1 MFWKNWKKPIDNQ
14 IFRLIQQF
22 CLRESCRIIS
32 LALLL
37 PFGSAFCEG
46 PVRKTKI
53 TPLDERMLQFI
64 RNRDFPGAVL
74 LVLKDGK
81 PVISKSWG
89 ETWYNS
95 GQRPGPGT
103 TLYDLA
109 SVTKAVAIGITLM
122 HMVEQGRVSE
132 NDTLGK
138 YVKAARGYPL
148 GKLSIERL
156 LAHKTGLP
164 PYYFSNYWLLS
175 TNKWNESSF
184 PAIAGPENQD
194 PFRGKYLPSGYRQG
208 MLRDL
213 CRLPFTGRMKT
224 IYSDLNYILLGCL
237 VEEVSGKRLDEYL
250 NDWLFR
256 PMGLKNITFNPL
268 VNGFTKKQIA
278 PTLDDPLYHG
288 WVNDAEAAKLAGIC
302 GAAGL
307 FSNAGDLAEIGLMLQ
322 SEGLY
327 KGKRFLKPATIRKF
341 AWQIQP
347 GHARA
352 MGWQKPARSR
362 NIKSI
367 APSKASQNSFGHTGY
382 TGTLFWVDPT
392 KDLVIVFLTN
402 VTYPKDG
409 ISTFKKY
416 AGYKT
421 VLKLVY
427 DRI

>member
-1 MFWKNWKKPIDNQ
+1 MICRTASFFASLCSRFWLTGAV
-14 IFRLIQQF
+14 F
-22 CLRESCRIIS
+22 S
-32 LALLL
+32 LLL
-37 PFGSAFCEG
+37 LSENAFSGG
-46 PVRKTKI
+46 PVRKPKI
-53 TPLDERMLQFI
+53 TPLDTRMLRYI
-64 RNRDFPGAVL
+64 RNKDFPGAVL

-81 PVISKSWG
+81 PIINQAWG
-89 ETWYNS
+89 ETRYKS
-95 GQRPGPGT
+95 GKRPHSENT
-103 TLYDLA
+103 VYDLA
-109 SVTKAVAIGITLM
+109 SVTKAVAIGITIM
-122 HMVEQGRVSE
+122 HLVEEGKVSE

-138 YVKAARGYPL
+138 HVKAARGNPL
-148 GKLSIERL
+148 GKLTIERL

-175 TNKWNESSF
+175 TNKWNESAF
-184 PAIAGPENQD
+184 ALIPTPDNPD
-194 PFRGKYLPSGYRQG
+194 PFRGKFMPRGYRMG
-208 MLRDL
+208 MLNDL

-237 VEEVSGKRLDEYL
+237 VEEVTGKRLDKYL
-250 NDWLFR
+250 KEWLFD
-256 PMGLKNITFNPL
+256 PMGLKNIAFNPL
-268 VNGFTKKQIA
+268 VNGISKERIA
-278 PTLDDPLYHG
+278 PTLEDPLYHG
-288 WVNDAEAAKLAGIC
+288 WVNDAEAAKLGGIC

-307 FSNAGDLAEIGLMLQ
+307 FSNAADLAEIGLMLE
-322 SEGLY
+322 SGGLY
-327 KGKRFLKPATIRKF
+327 KGKRYLQSSTIRKF

-367 APSKASQNSFGHTGY
+367 APPKASQNSFGHTGY